1 LVYLFPLWHPAK
13 LALEGN
19 SDFSFE
25 EFLFLFRQCHI
36 SVIVSK
42 TYHIV
47 KYETLISEMGL

>member
-19 SDFSFE
+19 SDFGFE

-42 TYHIV
+42 TYHFV
-47 KYETLISEMGL
+47 KYETMICEMGL